1 MTEETSKKK
10 KGVLPRTE
18 LVILIIL
25 LGFFVLWAFKQCSDS
40 IQPIEEMEEVSDA
53 DTTSF
58 DTTDLE
64 LSENRVDTVQ
74 IVQEQTILYVNIN
87 NLKLRAEPSLNSE
100 VLEELSLGS
109 KVIYDG
115 AVTDSIY
122 TLNLGTREASEPY
135 VKIRTWKGKTGWV
148 YGAGVDYYQKKV
160 KGLY

>member
-1 MTEETSKKK
+1 MTEETSQKK

-25 LGFFVLWAFKQCSDS
+25 LGFFVLWAFKQCSNS
-40 IQPIEEMEEVSDA
+40 IQPIEETEEASETVSI
-53 DTTSF
+53 DTTSPEIS
-58 DTTDLE
+58 DIK
-64 LSENRVDTVQ
+64 VDTVQ

-122 TLNLGTREASEPY
+122 TLNLGAREASEPY

>member
-40 IQPIEEMEEVSDA
+40 IQPIEELEEVSENA
-53 DTTSF
+53 SIDTIS
-58 DTTDLE
+58 LE
-64 LSENRVDTVQ
+64 LSENKVDTVQ
-74 IVQEQTILYVNIN
+74 IVQEKTILYVNIN
-87 NLKLRAEPSLNSE
+87 NLKLRAEPNLNSE

-135 VKIRTWKGKTGWV
+135 IKIKTWKGKTGWV

>member
-1 MTEETSKKK
+1 MTEETSQKK

-25 LGFFVLWAFKQCSDS
+25 LGFFVLWSIKQCSDS
-40 IQPIEEMEEVSDA
+40 IQPIEETEEVSKA
-53 DTTSF
+53 ESVDTIGKEMF
-58 DTTDLE
+58 
-64 LSENRVDTVQ
+64 ENKVDTVQ

-87 NLKLRAEPSLNSE
+87 NLKVRSEPSLNSE

-160 KGLY
+160 KGL

>member
-1 MTEETSKKK
+1 MTEETSQKK

-25 LGFFVLWAFKQCSDS
+25 LGFFVLWAIKQCSDS
-40 IQPIEEMEEVSDA
+40 IQPIEETEEASKAESV
-53 DTTSF
+53 DTIGKEL
-58 DTTDLE
+58 LE
-64 LSENRVDTVQ
+64 NKVDTVQ

-87 NLKLRAEPSLNSE
+87 NLKVRSEPSLNSE

>member
-40 IQPIEEMEEVSDA
+40 IQPIKEIEAVS

-87 NLKLRAEPSLNSE
+87 NLKLRAEPNLNSE

-135 VKIRTWKGKTGWV
+135 IKIRTRKGKTGWV

>member
-1 MTEETSKKK
+1 MTEETSQKK

-25 LGFFVLWAFKQCSDS
+25 LGFFVLWSIKQCSDS
-40 IQPIEEMEEVSDA
+40 IQPIEETEEVSKA
-53 DTTSF
+53 ESVDTIGKEMF
-58 DTTDLE
+58 
-64 LSENRVDTVQ
+64 ENKVDTVQ

-87 NLKLRAEPSLNSE
+87 NLKVRSEPSLNSE

>member
-1 MTEETSKKK
+1 METKY
-10 KGVLPRTE
+10 
-18 LVILIIL
+18 
-25 LGFFVLWAFKQCSDS
+25 Q
-40 IQPIEEMEEVSDA
+40 
-53 DTTSF
+53 
-58 DTTDLE
+58 
-64 LSENRVDTVQ
+64 
-74 IVQEQTILYVNIN
+74 NIN
-87 NLKLRAEPSLNSE
+87 NLKVRSEPSLNSE

>member
-25 LGFFVLWAFKQCSDS
+25 LGFFVLRAFKQCSDS
-40 IQPIEEMEEVSDA
+40 IQPIEEIEAVS

-87 NLKLRAEPSLNSE
+87 NLKLRAEPNLNSE

-122 TLNLGTREASEPY
+122 TLNLGTIEASEPY
-135 VKIRTWKGKTGWV
+135 IKIRTWKGKTGWV

>member
-18 LVILIIL
+18 LVILIVL

-40 IQPIEEMEEVSDA
+40 IQPIGELEEVSENA
-53 DTTSF
+53 SIDTIS
-58 DTTDLE
+58 LE
-64 LSENRVDTVQ
+64 LSENKVDTVQ

-87 NLKLRAEPSLNSE
+87 NLKLRAEPSLNSG

>member
-1 MTEETSKKK
+1 MTEETSQKK

-18 LVILIIL
+18 LIILIIL
-25 LGFFVLWAFKQCSDS
+25 LGFFVLWAIKQCSDS
-40 IQPIEEMEEVSDA
+40 IQPIEETEEPSKAESV
-53 DTTSF
+53 DTIGKEL
-58 DTTDLE
+58 LE
-64 LSENRVDTVQ
+64 NKVDTVQ

-87 NLKLRAEPSLNSE
+87 NLKVRSEPSLNSE

>member
-18 LVILIIL
+18 LVILIVL

-40 IQPIEEMEEVSDA
+40 IQPIEELEEVSENA
-53 DTTSF
+53 SIDTIS
-58 DTTDLE
+58 LE
-64 LSENRVDTVQ
+64 LSENKVDTVQ

-87 NLKLRAEPSLNSE
+87 NLKLRAEPSLNSG

>member
-1 MTEETSKKK
+1 MTEETSQKK

-25 LGFFVLWAFKQCSDS
+25 LGFFVLWAIKQCSDS
-40 IQPIEEMEEVSDA
+40 IQPIEETEEVSKA
-53 DTTSF
+53 ESVDTIGKEMF
-58 DTTDLE
+58 
-64 LSENRVDTVQ
+64 ENKVDTVQ
-74 IVQEQTILYVNIN
+74 IVQEKTILYVNIN
-87 NLKLRAEPSLNSE
+87 NLKVRSEPSLNSE

>member
-1 MTEETSKKK
+1 MTEETSQKK

-25 LGFFVLWAFKQCSDS
+25 LGFFVLWAIKQCSDS
-40 IQPIEEMEEVSDA
+40 IQPIEETEEVSKAESA
-53 DTTSF
+53 DTIGKEM
-58 DTTDLE
+58 LE
-64 LSENRVDTVQ
+64 NKVDTVQ

-87 NLKLRAEPSLNSE
+87 NLKVRSEPSLNSE

>member
-18 LVILIIL
+18 LVILIVL

-40 IQPIEEMEEVSDA
+40 IQPIEELEEVSENA
-53 DTTSF
+53 SIDTIS
-58 DTTDLE
+58 LE
-64 LSENRVDTVQ
+64 LSENKVDTVQ

-87 NLKLRAEPSLNSE
+87 NLKLRAEPSLNSG

-148 YGAGVDYYQKKV
+148 YGAGVHYYQKKV